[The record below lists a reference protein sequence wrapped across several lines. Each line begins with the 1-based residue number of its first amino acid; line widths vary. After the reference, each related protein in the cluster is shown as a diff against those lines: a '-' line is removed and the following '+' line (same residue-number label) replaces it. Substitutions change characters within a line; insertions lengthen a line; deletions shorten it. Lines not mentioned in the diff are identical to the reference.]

1 MVVITDDR
9 LTGRQGC
16 LSLDEGR
23 PTPSALARLLA
34 VLSRIAYGCGA
45 VLEQMLVWQ
54 ERIRQ
59 RRQLD
64 GLDDRLLKDVGLSR
78 ADIAR
83 EVDKPFWQG

>member
-16 LSLDEGR
+16 LSLEEGR
-23 PTPSALARLLA
+23 PTPSILARWLA
-34 VLSRIAYGCGA
+34 ALSQVAYGCGA
-45 VLEQMLVWQ
+45 GLEQLLVWQ

-59 RRQLD
+59 RRHLD
-64 GLDDRLLKDVGLSR
+64 SLDDRLLKDVGLSR